1 MLVLQ
6 TLTSHQYLWTGIN
19 SADLST
25 SLGSL
30 IVPQH
35 PIPPCAIN
43 GVGGSSIQAVGIG
56 SIRLIVAK
64 GLHFTLDHVLF
75 VPTANV
81 RLISISAICSAHRC
95 MATFNESECWLT
107 STNGNRI
114 LTGTLT
120 SHRLYAVSGGCLT
133 AEHAYA
139 ATPNA
144 TLDTWHKRLGHA
156 NYRAVLDL
164 ARRGLATGMPPPTSP
179 TFTSCEHCILGKQ
192 TRSSVPKVRQGEQA
206 TRRLDRKSVV

>member
-6 TLTSHQYLWTGIN
+6 TSTSHQYLWTGIN

-30 IVPQH
+30 IVPQR
-35 PIPPCAIN
+35 PIPPRAIN
-43 GVGGSSIQAVGIG
+43 SVGGSSIQAVGIG

-81 RLISISAICSAHRC
+81 HLISVSAICSAHCC

-120 SHRLYAVSGGCLT
+120 SHRLYAVSGGRLT
-133 AEHAYA
+133 TEHVKQ
-139 ATPNA
+139 P
-144 TLDTWHKRLGHA
+144 KKPV
-156 NYRAVLDL
+156 YRALGNPTRGKVTSQSDC
-164 ARRGLATGMPPPTSP
+164 RR
-179 TFTSCEHCILGKQ
+179 
-192 TRSSVPKVRQGEQA
+192 
-206 TRRLDRKSVV
+206 